1 MAKYDAMCRVVVVM
15 MRRHAHGLLGFEL
28 TSRVRPDRRRHYN
41 SAIDTCERHWLG
53 QRSSCDCSR
62 RGETACDA
70 VLRLQRMLFLRT
82 LFKS

>member
-1 MAKYDAMCRVVVVM
+1 MAKYDAMCCVVVVM

-28 TSRVRPDRRRHYN
+28 TSRVRPDWRRHSS

-53 QRSSCDCSR
+53 RRSSSDCTWL
-62 RGETACDA
+62 GETACDA
-70 VLRLQRMLFLRT
+70 VLWLQHMLFLRT